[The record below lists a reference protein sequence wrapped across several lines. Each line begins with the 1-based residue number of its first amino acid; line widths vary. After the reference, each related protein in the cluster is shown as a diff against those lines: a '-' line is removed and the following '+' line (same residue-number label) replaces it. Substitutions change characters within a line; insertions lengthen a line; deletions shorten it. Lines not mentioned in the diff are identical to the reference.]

1 MSYEQVPDVEC
12 GSEAGLPP
20 SVILIAKAKERYP
33 EAGTDIEAEFLGRLD
48 DAVENCRPRISI
60 PRLELGQ
67 PDSTVGKG
75 SNDLLPL
82 VKSLKLPTTALALTL
97 TSALVVI
104 LTGNPLLRVIYPYYA
119 CVVTFSA
126 SIPAIRQR
134 FLGAIGPVLEKFTN
148 MKETIERELTKVSD
162 IGLSYLDITESSMNR
177 ALGPINQKLAAV
189 TKLETMLQKVDP
201 TIDIPGKYERRS
213 KEIYPTLYNHAV

>member
-12 GSEAGLPP
+12 GSEGGLPP
-20 SVILIAKAKERYP
+20 SVILITKAKERYP

-48 DAVENCRPRISI
+48 DAVENCHPRISL
-60 PRLELGQ
+60 PRLEQ
-67 PDSTVGKG
+67 PDSPVGKG
-75 SNDLLPL
+75 LKDVFAF
-82 VKSLKLPTTALALTL
+82 VKSLKLPTTALAVTL

-104 LTGNPLLRVIYPYYA
+104 LTANPLVRVIYPYYA
-119 CVVTFSA
+119 CVVAFSA
-126 SIPAIRQR
+126 SIPAIRRR

-148 MKETIERELTKVSD
+148 MKETVERELTKVSD
-162 IGLSYLDITESSMNR
+162 TALSYLNITESSMNR

-201 TIDIPGKYERRS
+201 SIDIPGKYEQRS
-213 KEIYPTLYNHAV
+213 KEI